1 MKICICGG
9 GNLGHTLA
17 GVFAQKADVC
27 LLTRHPE
34 KWSNEITV
42 YDSTKTIVGKLGEI
56 TDNPN
61 IVSSCDM
68 VILCLPGFAIR
79 EELLKIKP
87 YLKPETTVGTVVS
100 STGFFF
106 EAMEVLPDTTPLFG
120 FQRVPYIA
128 RVREYGKSV
137 DLLGHKDS
145 LNLAVEHSNDK
156 DKENIRQV
164 LENLTDTPTKLLKN
178 YLEASLTNSNP
189 LLHTSRMYAMWHDW
203 KPGIAY
209 PEQNL
214 FYEDWDIS
222 SAELLIAMDNE
233 FQELLKVLPVT
244 PGCIP
249 SILEYYES
257 SDAESLARKIR
268 SISAFKGIKSPMV
281 QTDKGW
287 IPDITSRYFTED
299 FMFGLSRIVKLIHEK
314 NINSHNI
321 DKVYEWG
328 NRMIRANEK

>member
-1 MKICICGG
+1 MRICICGG

-17 GVFAQKADVC
+17 GVFAQKAEVC

-34 KWSNEITV
+34 EWSDDIVV
-42 YDSTKTIVGKLGEI
+42 YDSGRTIVGKLSEI
-56 TDNPN
+56 TSDPSV
-61 IVSSCDM
+61 VSSCDM

-87 YLKPETTVGTVVS
+87 YLKSVTAVGSVVS

-106 EAMEVLPDTTPLFG
+106 EALEILPDANPLFG

-137 DLLGHKDS
+137 DLLGHKSS
-145 LNLAVEHSNDK
+145 LNLAVERCE
-156 DKENIRQV
+156 DKEYIRKT
-164 LENLTDTPTKLLKN
+164 LENLIETPVVLLKN

-203 KPGIAY
+203 KPGIVY
-209 PEQNL
+209 PTQNL
-214 FYEDWDIS
+214 FYEDWDIP

-233 FQELLKVLPVT
+233 FQDLLKVLPVT

-249 SILEYYES
+249 TILDYYES
-257 SDAESLARKIR
+257 TDAESLTKKIK
-268 SISAFKGIKSPMV
+268 SISAFKGIKSPMIEV
-281 QTDKGW
+281 SGGW
-287 IPDITSRYFTED
+287 IPDVSSRYFTED
-299 FMFGLSRIVKLIHEK
+299 FSYGLSRIVKLSEE
-314 NINSHNI
+314 NSI
-321 DKVYEWG
+321 YISKMKMVLDWG
-328 NRMIRANEK
+328 EIMMLRNND